1 MTFEGLSTSEL
12 ADIWYAVAGAEIR
25 HPGCFT
31 AVLEASDEE
40 MRRRLG
46 NGLAEFVNDRFARL
60 RPADSQEDAE
70 AVRRAAAEA
79 RVRHR

>member
-40 MRRRLG
+40 LRRRLG
-46 NGLAEFVNDRFARL
+46 DGLAEFVRDRFARL
-60 RPADSQEDAE
+60 RSADSEEDAE
-70 AVRRAAAEA
+70 AVRRATSEA
-79 RVRHR
+79 SCED